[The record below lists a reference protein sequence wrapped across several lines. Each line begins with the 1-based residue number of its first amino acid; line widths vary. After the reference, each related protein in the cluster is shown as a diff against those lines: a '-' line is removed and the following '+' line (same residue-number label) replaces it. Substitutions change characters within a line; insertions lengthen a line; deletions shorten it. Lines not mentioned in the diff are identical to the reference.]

1 MKLKKL
7 IKLFD
12 PLNYIRIFSNTE
24 DEEELI
30 YEGTIF
36 DIPWWIVELK
46 IPQKLK
52 NGEEPIHTWLTEK
65 EGHKEGILIVSVDL

>member
-12 PLNYIRIFSNTE
+12 PLNYIKIFSNTQ
-24 DEEELI
+24 DEEEPI
-30 YEGTIF
+30 YEGIIF

-52 NGEEPIHTWLTEK
+52 NGEEPIHTWWVEK
-65 EGHKEGILIVSVDL
+65 EGHKEGILIVSVNL